1 MLGNES
7 KIAQNRTVNQG
18 WFGICTSS
26 IDRHSRCSSDPHGG
40 FPVSLSVSP
49 NSSCTLVSF
58 PVCLPSSTSPSFALK
73 KKNTYLHSFYLQ
85 FLFQTTPDLLWPHST
100 STPFATVTIKVS
112 SSLFS
117 CCKGEAWLA
126 LLSLSTKHHTP
137 KWGPVV
143 WLHLNGKPIH
153 TAVIRSR
160 GYLTCIRNH
169 LSNCWKALVCE
180 SEVGLKKSHLSHIV
194 LCHPSS

>member
-1 MLGNES
+1 MHQLHRS
-7 KIAQNRTVNQG
+7 SQQVLFRPAWWLPCFTLCVTKLFLYTCVFSCLLA
-18 WFGICTSS
+18 FFYFPFFCT
-26 IDRHSRCSSDPHGG
+26 
-40 FPVSLSVSP
+40 
-49 NSSCTLVSF
+49 
-58 PVCLPSSTSPSFALK
+58 K